1 METSREIDVTNLDE
15 KHRRALKDVIGTQLH
30 RNQRLIISVTEVDV
44 ATHEPPARAAQ
55 SISDWT
61 NVYEGLTDQEIED
74 IDRAVKTR
82 ANLTRNLP

>member
-1 METSREIDVTNLDE
+1 METSREIDVTTLDDQ
-15 KHRRALKDVIGTQLH
+15 HRRALEDVIGTQLH

-44 ATHEPPARAAQ
+44 TAPEAPVRRTQ

-61 NVYEGLTDQEIED
+61 SVYEGLTEQEIED